1 MNAIPQSIGRYS
13 VERLLG
19 QGAMG
24 SVYLGRDP
32 KLDRAVA
39 IKTVRHLDLPEKRLR
54 TFLERFRNEAR
65 AAGRLQHPAIVAVY
79 DVGEDDAVG
88 PYLVFEY
95 VPGSSLK
102 QILRGRGPLAP
113 DAAVKLGR
121 QIAAALDTAHAAEV
135 IHRDVKPDN
144 ILISNQGDAKL
155 ADFGVARVPDAAL
168 TREGQ
173 FLGTPCYAAP
183 ETLDEGTYGP
193 RTDLFSFAAVMYE
206 AISGVRAFPGDDA
219 ISVAH
224 RVVHDDPEPPGTVAP
239 SVRIPK
245 EVDRAIMRGLSKRP
259 EERYASAMEL
269 VDALAGAYVRTGVLD
284 RDPTGAQILPVPD
297 AVEPRRGSGWL
308 FVAIAV
314 GLLGV
319 GLAMVYAFVDLD
331 GEGGGPDPIVEAP
344 RDAGFDAGV
353 VAPEED
359 AGPARDAGLDASVPE
374 GASDAGGPAVAV
386 DAAMPD
392 VESMSA
398 FDRDEAAKD
407 EVDRASEALDN
418 GNLEAARIAI
428 ARARAYD
435 DGNDDIPALEARLRE
450 LRQAATQESPE

>member
-1 MNAIPQSIGRYS
+1 MNGIPKQIGRFS

-39 IKTVRHLDLPEKRLR
+39 IKTVRNLDLPEKRLR
-54 TFLERFRNEAR
+54 TFLERFHNEAR
-65 AAGRLQHPAIVAVY
+65 AAARLTHPSIVGVY

-121 QIAAALDTAHAAEV
+121 QIAAALDTAHAAGV

-144 ILISNQGDAKL
+144 ILISTQGDAKL

-168 TREGQ
+168 TKEGQ

-183 ETLDEGTYGP
+183 ETLDEGVYGP
-193 RTDLFSFAAVMYE
+193 RTDLFSFAAVLYE

-224 RVVHDDPEPPGTVAP
+224 RVVHDNPEAPGLVAP

-245 EVDRAIMRGLSKRP
+245 EVDRAVMRGLEKAP
-259 EERYASAMEL
+259 EKRYASAMEL

-284 RDPTGAQILPVPD
+284 RDPTGAQILPVP
-297 AVEPRRGSGWL
+297 EPAEEKRPSSWL

-314 GLLGV
+314 GLLVLGV
-319 GLAMVYAFVDLD
+319 AMVLAFVDVGD
-331 GEGGGPDPIVEAP
+331 GEVDPTPPDQLADGGFDAGLDAGAARDAGVD
-344 RDAGFDAGV
+344 DAGFDATT
-353 VAPEED
+353 PED
-359 AGPARDAGLDASVPE
+359 PDGGGL
-374 GASDAGGPAVAV
+374 

-392 VESMSA
+392 VSSMSA

-407 EVDRASEALDN
+407 EVDAATEALD
-418 GNLEAARIAI
+418 GGDLEAAANAI
-428 ARARAYD
+428 ARARAFD
-435 DGNDDIPALEARLRE
+435 PGNDDIPALEERLRRA
-450 LRQAATQESPE
+450 RQGQ

>member
-1 MNAIPQSIGRYS
+1 MNSIPETIGRYS
-13 VERLLG
+13 IERLLG

-39 IKTVRHLDLPEKRLR
+39 VKTVRNLDLPEKRLR
-54 TFLERFRNEAR
+54 TFIERFHNEAR
-65 AAGRLQHPAIVAVY
+65 AAARLTHPSIVAVY

-121 QIAAALDTAHAAEV
+121 QIASAIDTAHGAGV

-144 ILISNQGDAKL
+144 ILISTQGDAKL

-168 TREGQ
+168 TKEGQ

-183 ETLDEGTYGP
+183 ETLDQGIYGP
-193 RTDLFSFAAVMYE
+193 RTDLFSFAAVLYE

-224 RVVHDDPEPPGTVAP
+224 RVVHDEPEPPGTVAP

-245 EVDRAIMRGLSKRP
+245 EVDRAIMRGLEKAP
-259 EERYASAMEL
+259 EKRYASAMEL

-284 RDPTGAQILPVPD
+284 RDPTGAQILPVP
-297 AVEPRRGSGWL
+297 EPVSDKKSSSGL

-314 GLLGV
+314 GLLVLGV
-319 GLAMVYAFVDLD
+319 AMVFAFIDVGDDTVEQPVPTELADGGFDAGLD
-331 GEGGGPDPIVEAP
+331 AGATDAGAT
-344 RDAGFDAGV
+344 DAGFDA
-353 VAPEED
+353 AT
-359 AGPARDAGLDASVPE
+359 PADPA
-374 GASDAGGPAVAV
+374 DAGGV
-386 DAAMPD
+386 DASMPD

-407 EVDRASEALDN
+407 EVDRATEALDN
-418 GNLEAARIAI
+418 GDLETAAVAI
-428 ARARAYD
+428 ARARVFD
-435 DGNDDIPALEARLRE
+435 SGNDDIPALEERLRE
-450 LRQAATQESPE
+450 ARQEQ